1 VVFIILVLACIGL
14 HAPTVYSQDSDKS
27 WDNWPNSMPPSTKK
41 SPVTTDAIRS
51 KKHKNA
57 TAESKASTTVTPSK
71 PLNLNTSQNDNNSL
85 QTGINKIGIN
95 QGSIIINQTNNSLSS
110 KIPHIQNEPTI
121 SSITSNL
128 NYMMVY
134 VENPPTG
141 DAVIYVNDKDIHAY
155 LKQESSFTGGKYYHF
170 EGFPNQLNLFV
181 GNNKVVVKYGSIELP
196 PFDLKYTEIQNKEVQ
211 KFIEQQQQIENLRNK
226 LPSMNQLRKTKIFQV
241 RIILHGLLVCVE
253 YPPSFDDA
261 VVYVNDKDIRKY
273 LLESGK
279 LTDTLDHYSFEG
291 SPDQLNLQV
300 GKNKIVVKYGNTIVS
315 ENFSFSDAQK
325 REAKFSYEKA
335 KKNGWYGKK

>member
-1 VVFIILVLACIGL
+1 
-14 HAPTVYSQDSDKS
+14 
-27 WDNWPNSMPPSTKK
+27 
-41 SPVTTDAIRS
+41 
-51 KKHKNA
+51 
-57 TAESKASTTVTPSK
+57 
-71 PLNLNTSQNDNNSL
+71 
-85 QTGINKIGIN
+85 
-95 QGSIIINQTNNSLSS
+95 
-110 KIPHIQNEPTI
+110 
-121 SSITSNL
+121 
-128 NYMMVY
+128 MMVY

-181 GNNKVVVKYGSIELP
+181 GNNKVVVKYGSIELT